1 MYNSERDS
9 SKILSKSDSFI
20 LITMTISL
28 RISTENGIN
37 CLDITRLLSKNRIQA
52 EVIPHYAST
61 EEGTVEYGC
70 TINMFKLDQK
80 DFVEKVWDPLNNILD
95 INCGFVETS
104 QYKGCVS
111 DWPNVMIKSNCNP
124 SIIDLSI

>member
-1 MYNSERDS
+1 
-9 SKILSKSDSFI
+9 
-20 LITMTISL
+20 MTISL

-37 CLDITRLLSKNRIQA
+37 CLDITKLLSEKKIQA

-70 TINMFKLDQK
+70 SINMFKLDQK
-80 DFVEKVWDPLNNILD
+80 DFVEKVWNPLNNILD

>member
-1 MYNSERDS
+1 
-9 SKILSKSDSFI
+9 
-20 LITMTISL
+20 MTISL

-80 DFVEKVWDPLNNILD
+80 DFVEKVWNPLNNILD